1 MPHSSKIMSNQYR
14 KFSESEINRVKAKYS
29 SLSARKE
36 GYVLVGLLEF
46 VAEYEDRNKKKLEL
60 RDEYEVK
67 IKIGE
72 DSIPHVWETGGRLQK
87 RADKLGKKDI
97 RDMHVYPNTKWKIC
111 MGTVLKMKEI
121 CVADSTIE
129 GIFNNLIIRYFYY
142 HTYWERQGVEPW
154 DGLKH
159 GDAGIIEEYID
170 NPASGVFEYSKYLSP
185 ELLKYINIRKI
196 SRARE
201 MCICNNYKIKECSC
215 GIMEKYSI
223 FQKNWIAYKSKH
235 KK

>member
-1 MPHSSKIMSNQYR
+1 MSNQYR

-170 NPASGVFEYSKYLSP
+170 NPASDVFEYSHCLSH
-185 ELLKYINIRKI
+185 ELQQCLNNRKF
-196 SRARE
+196 RRKRKK
-201 MCICNNYKIKECSC
+201 CVCNKLTIKNCGC
-215 GIMEKYSI
+215 GIEKKYNAFEEDFI
-223 FQKNWIAYKSKH
+223 ANKNNHTK
-235 KK
+235 